1 MHEWHTETGRNPF
14 RLINSFLGFEF
25 ETDYGGPARVSD
37 VKMSDKTFFD
47 LDTARSYVT
56 STSYGGRVAYM
67 VAYSTGKKFS
77 KAYQNAYANFLER
90 YKEYKDFSKNL
101 TIAYGRKASK
111 VTCPQ
116 CESSISLKYGTRFK
130 ACPVCG
136 SPKIISDSNWK
147 MLDTKKRLTEKAA
160 ENLAKEAEKNDVTFV
175 CGIEWHC

>member
-25 ETDYGGPARVSD
+25 ETDYGGPSRVSD
-37 VKMSDKTFFD
+37 VKILSRQFSDID
-47 LDTARSYVT
+47 EARTAVT
-56 STSYGGRVAYM
+56 NSSYGGSTAYM
-67 VAYSTGKKFS
+67 AVCTNKKLT
-77 KAYQNAYANFLER
+77 KAYQNAYANFIER
-90 YKEYKDFSKNL
+90 YKEYRDFSKNL